1 MLHLLG
7 RDLFKKYL
15 CNIKVRKRENMVQ
28 KNYISFSKLFY
39 SFCGLVVLL
48 SFGSNAVLAQTV
60 SDVGEAMIAST
71 NLLPGLITGVA
82 YLIGLVFAVHGIIK
96 TKEHVENPNQT
107 ALRYPIISFLIGG
120 AMFALPVVY
129 ESMAN
134 IISTNAATGFD
145 RGDDNAHSKVG
156 QAVGNVVGFAN
167 IGQAFFAVLQNI
179 ITSLEKIPG
188 LITGVAYM
196 LGLLMGVGGLLKI
209 KEHVEEPS
217 RTPKKDG
224 IVRLIVGG
232 MLFALPTVYTAIL
245 ALIEGGDGGGLLGI
259 IGGGVR
265 IAYMGGTALGLSSD
279 AAGFGCPGQI
289 AGGVVAT
296 VTGGGTGLGTAI
308 CTLFASTSTVT
319 AFLTVIAYLFGLVVA
334 VWGILKIKDHV
345 ENPSQTTIW
354 DPVAKLVVAGGF
366 FALPYVVNVAYNSV
380 ASAIAPHT
388 NALNGQVRLAG
399 GPAGLDGM
407 IGALVND
414 TFMPMSVLI
423 NAFGMIAGFIL
434 VFIGISR
441 LMKSAQEGARGPGG
455 IGTIM
460 TFVTGGA
467 LLSFSPMVTSL
478 GVSLFAAD
486 GVSTPNQGT
495 LRYQAGMDPDAVARA
510 ETVID
515 SIILFVMMIGTISIM
530 RGIFIMR
537 GVAEGNSQASSMA
550 GVTHLIGGALAVNL
564 APFLNAAQNT
574 LGIPGLNLGIKFGAG
589 AGGGILGAIGGAL
602 GL

>member
-1 MLHLLG
+1 MG
-7 RDLFKKYL
+7 
-15 CNIKVRKRENMVQ
+15 Q
-28 KNYISFSKLFY
+28 KNYMSFSKLFY
-39 SFCGLVVLL
+39 SFCGLIVLL

-60 SDVGEAMIAST
+60 SNVGEAMIEGTSD
-71 NLLPGLITGVA
+71 LPGLITGIA

-107 ALRYPIISFLIGG
+107 ALRYPIISFVIGG

-129 ESMAN
+129 EAMATLIN
-134 IISTNAATGFD
+134 GNTPVTDFK
-145 RGDDNAHSKVG
+145 RGDDNAHSTVG
-156 QAVGNVVGFAN
+156 QGVGSIVGLAN
-167 IGQAFFAVLQNI
+167 IGQAFFAILQNI
-179 ITSLEKIPG
+179 ITSLEEIPG

-224 IVRLIVGG
+224 IVRLVVGG
-232 MLFALPTVYTAIL
+232 MLFALPTVYTAVL
-245 ALIEGGDGGGLLGI
+245 ALIEGGNGGGLI
-259 IGGGVR
+259 AIVGGAVR
-265 IAYMGGTALGLSSD
+265 IAYMGGTALGLTSE
-279 AAGFGCPGQI
+279 AAGAGCAGQI
-289 AGGVVAT
+289 AGGIISSLS
-296 VTGGGTGLGTAI
+296 GNGTGLGTAI

-319 AFLTVIAYLFGLVVA
+319 AFLTIIAYFFGLVVA
-334 VWGILKIKDHV
+334 VWGVLKIKDHV

-366 FALPYVVNVAYNSV
+366 FALPYVVNVAYTSIG
-380 ASAIAPHT
+380 AAIAPHT
-388 NALNGQVRLAG
+388 NQLNGEVRLAG

-486 GVSTPNQGT
+486 GVSTPNEGT
-495 LRYQAGMDPDAVARA
+495 LRYTAGMDPNAIARA
-510 ETVID
+510 ESVID
-515 SIILFVMMIGTISIM
+515 SIILFVMMIGLVSIM

-564 APFLNAAQNT
+564 APFLNATQNT
-574 LGIPGLNLGIKFGAG
+574 LGIGGPDLPLGIRFGGG
-589 AGGGILGAIGGAL
+589 AGGLISNLGNAL
-602 GL
+602 GF